1 VIDLLHPKLRQNID
15 DLARQFADARP
26 FRHVVVDE
34 FLEPSF
40 CARLM
45 ESFPRFDTQKAINEM
60 GGVGRKAVISD
71 LPGIGPA
78 YREFDQLMRDR
89 DFLELMGKVA
99 GIPRLV
105 YDPDYVGGGTHEN
118 LDGQD
123 LDLHVDFNFHP
134 TRLLH
139 RRLNLIVF
147 LNQVWAESWGGCLEL
162 HEDPWNPDARRG
174 RQVVPAANRGVLFE
188 TTEASW
194 HGFTRIALP
203 QEQQHLSRRSI
214 AVYFYTT
221 TRPAQETAAP
231 HGTVYIPRPLPEH
244 LQAGYTLRQEDVDM
258 LHILTERRDAQI
270 RFLHKRELQFSRV
283 IQGITSSP
291 AFRLG
296 RALTW
301 PVRKLRG
308 PQERQ

>member
-1 VIDLLHPKLRQNID
+1 MFDLLHPRLRQSAH
-15 DLARQFADARP
+15 DLAREFAEARP

-34 FLEPSF
+34 FLDPSF
-40 CARLM
+40 CGRLID
-45 ESFPRFDTQKAINEM
+45 SFPRFDTQKAINEL
-60 GGVGRKAVISD
+60 GAVGRKAVISD
-71 LPGIGPA
+71 LAGIGPA
-78 YREFDQLMRDR
+78 YREFDRLMQDR
-89 DFLELMGKVA
+89 EFLDFMGRVA

-118 LDGQD
+118 LDGQE

-134 TRLLH
+134 KRLLH

-147 LNQVWAESWGGCLEL
+147 LNPEWRESWGGGLEL
-162 HEDPWNPDARRG
+162 HEDPWNPDASRG
-174 RQVVPAANRGVLFE
+174 RQVVPAANRAVLFE

-194 HGFTRIALP
+194 HGFTRITLP
-203 QEQQHLSRRSI
+203 AEQQHLSRRSI

-221 TRPAQETAAP
+221 TRPAEETASP

-244 LQAGYTLRQEDVDM
+244 LEAGYTLRQEDVDA

-296 RALTW
+296 RVLTW
-301 PVRKLRG
+301 PLRKLRG
-308 PQERQ
+308 PREG